1 MSKEKF
7 EIVFLAGGALLDVLA
22 HRLRRPP
29 ANAREAVGAAM
40 HALEAAVEKWRAE
53 LPEPENVAAQLGAV
67 KAELTAERPHRLL
80 LSAYLEEL
88 AYEVKAVDDVAGAVG
103 ELQAR
108 VDAWLG

>member
-40 HALEAAVEKWRAE
+40 NAVEVAAEAWRE
-53 LPEPENVAAQLGAV
+53 QLPEPENVAAQLGAV
-67 KAELTAERPHRLL
+67 RAELCAERPHKLL
-80 LSAYLEEL
+80 LSAYLEQL
-88 AYEVKAVDDVAGAVG
+88 AYEVKAVDELAEAVS

>member
-1 MSKEKF
+1 MSSF
-7 EIVFLAGGALLDVLA
+7 LDVLA

-29 ANAREAVGAAM
+29 ADAPEAVGAAM
-40 HALEAAVEKWRAE
+40 NAVEAAVPAWRDQ

-67 KAELTAERPHRLL
+67 RAELSAEPPHRLL

-88 AYEVKAVDDVAGAVG
+88 AYEVKAVDELAGAVA

-108 VDAWLG
+108 VDDWLG

>member
-1 MSKEKF
+1 MSKEKY
-7 EIVFLAGGALLDVLA
+7 EVVFLAGGALLDVLA

-40 HALEAAVEKWRAE
+40 HAVDVAVEAWRDH
-53 LPEPENVAAQLGAV
+53 LPEPENVTAQLGAV
-67 KAELTAERPHRLL
+67 RAELCAERPHKLL

-88 AYEVKAVDDVAGAVG
+88 AYEVKAVDELAEAVA

-108 VDAWLG
+108 VDVWLG

>member
-1 MSKEKF
+1 M
-7 EIVFLAGGALLDVLA
+7 ILLDVLA
-22 HRLRRPP
+22 HRLRRPA

-40 HALEAAVEKWRAE
+40 RAVEVAAGGSRE
-53 LPEPENVAAQLGAV
+53 RLPEPENVAAQLGAV
-67 KAELTAERPHRLL
+67 RAELCAERPHRLL

-88 AYEVKAVDDVAGAVG
+88 AYEVKAVDELAGAVA

>member
-1 MSKEKF
+1 MSKL
-7 EIVFLAGGALLDVLA
+7 LAVLA

-29 ANAREAVGAAM
+29 ADAREAAGAAM
-40 HALEAAVEKWRAE
+40 CAVEVAVEAWRDQ

-67 KAELTAERPHRLL
+67 RAELGAERPHKLL

-88 AYEVKAVDDVAGAVG
+88 AYEVKAVDELAEAVC